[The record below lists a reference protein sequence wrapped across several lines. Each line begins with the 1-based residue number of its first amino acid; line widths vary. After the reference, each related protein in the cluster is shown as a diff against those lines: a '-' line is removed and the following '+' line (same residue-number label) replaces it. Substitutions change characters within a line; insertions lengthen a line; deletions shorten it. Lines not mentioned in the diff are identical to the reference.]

1 MKYYIITINGK
12 YEVVDAVSD
21 VVIAVFQDNASLQN
35 YLKMKKIE
43 ETNIEKGIID
53 PSKRIRKDFSK
64 ILKRNSLDVTPEI
77 KALETTQ
84 VVTPTGEIET
94 ISTAAVANGGINSGG
109 IPIAPIDPETQTLD
123 FTNQA
128 TSELGEV
135 TQEIDVVTNANE
147 SDEVTSDVIVID
159 SHTGEDDEDL
169 PVKKVSKKD
178 IKLQKKEQKQ
188 REIEMAKQAKAE
200 LKLSKKNKK

>member
-178 IKLQKKEQKQ
+178 IKLQKKNKSKERLKWQNKPKQ
-188 REIEMAKQAKAE
+188 
-200 LKLSKKNKK
+200 N